1 MCAMSGKPRCAA
13 AGLAVHTAGEAE
25 LLQSVRHFRPIFV
38 AMAPAR
44 PDMAVRSQSSARKTH
59 QLAVYQPI
67 CAILGAP
74 RAAASALGRAMT
86 GPVQALVEQVLA
98 FAEQRGEPDPLLRRR
113 IAVLIP
119 CYNEEAAIATVVAD
133 FRKALPEADIYVYD
147 NNSHDRTVEI
157 ARDAGAIVRSE
168 TLQGKGRV
176 VRRMFAE
183 IEADI
188 YILVDG
194 DATYDAPSARAMAA
208 RIVTDRLDMVVG
220 ARVDQ
225 DKAAYR
231 RGHRFGNR
239 ILTAFV
245 ADVFGKTFTD
255 ILSGYRAFSR
265 RFVKSFPALSG
276 GFEIETELTVHALE
290 LELPVAE
297 IETPYYARP
306 EGSHSKLNTWRD
318 GVRILSTIVKLYRS
332 ERPLGFFSGIGIS
345 MAIMSVG
352 FAIPIV
358 ITYLREG
365 VVPRLPTAV
374 LSTGLM
380 IIAALAITCGLV
392 LDTVTRGRREIK
404 LLAYLAQRAPGEGR
418 RDA

>member
-1 MCAMSGKPRCAA
+1 
-13 AGLAVHTAGEAE
+13 
-25 LLQSVRHFRPIFV
+25 
-38 AMAPAR
+38 
-44 PDMAVRSQSSARKTH
+44 
-59 QLAVYQPI
+59 
-67 CAILGAP
+67 
-74 RAAASALGRAMT
+74 
-86 GPVQALVEQVLA
+86 
-98 FAEQRGEPDPLLRRR
+98 
-113 IAVLIP
+113 
-119 CYNEEAAIATVVAD
+119 
-133 FRKALPEADIYVYD
+133 
-147 NNSHDRTVEI
+147 
-157 ARDAGAIVRSE
+157 
-168 TLQGKGRV
+168 
-176 VRRMFAE
+176 
-183 IEADI
+183 
-188 YILVDG
+188 
-194 DATYDAPSARAMAA
+194 MAA

-225 DKAAYR
+225 EEAAYR
-231 RGHRFGNR
+231 PGHRFGNR

-318 GVRILSTIVKLYRS
+318 GVRILNTIVKLYRA
-332 ERPLGFFSGIGIS
+332 ELPLGFFSGIGIS

-365 VVPRLPTAV
+365 IVPRLPTAV

-404 LLAYLAQRAPGEGR
+404 LLAYLAQRAPGDAAGR
-418 RDA
+418 RDD